1 MSLALIV
8 TLFGFGLLA
17 TGTGKDKKNPML
29 MAIGVVLIGLAIPL
43 HATSSA
49 GPVALFGGL
58 ALNLG
63 LGAVLMGVVLKM
75 KTMKATPFLLIGT
88 ALIAVFVITRA
99 PSFVGSSESGS
110 GTFLLELGPDDTI
123 EEVLPTL
130 EQYGATYE
138 QAFPSVSFAESED
151 LSKVYIIKGAK
162 KILKK
167 LIDVLLDDTEN
178 VDAAELNAA
187 VGLVPVLDGD
197 VIDYRT
203 SNLLANDPLAVQQ
216 WSLAAAHINEA
227 HEVLKGI
234 TPERKAVVAI
244 LDTGVDSGH
253 EDISS
258 TFTDSPAGSDAHG
271 HGTHC
276 AGIAGAA
283 TNNGVGIASL
293 NWDGKF
299 VDIKS
304 YAALG
309 SNGMGTIESIAQAII
324 DATTDGADIISMSL
338 GVQAPLTPKTV
349 KDAVDFALR
358 RDVIIVAAAG
368 NSNQDARHHMPS
380 NIEGVISVAAVDER
394 LRKASFSNTNT
405 SLSRPIAA
413 PGVNIMSL
421 EPAGNYGSK
430 SGTSMATPLVA
441 GLLGVMRA
449 INPSLTADD
458 AYDIL
463 VSTGSDGASLKQTG
477 RVINSH
483 AAIQSVNGSQLLP

>member
-1 MSLALIV
+1 M
-8 TLFGFGLLA
+8 TLSFIITLCGFGLLA
-17 TGTGKDKKNPML
+17 AGTGKTRKNSL
-29 MAIGVVLIGLAIPL
+29 VMALGVVLIAVAIPVQL
-43 HATSSA
+43 SA
-49 GPVALFGGL
+49 ASGVISALSGV

-63 LGAVLMGVVLKM
+63 VGSLLMAIA
-75 KTMKATPFLLIGT
+75 MKAKTIKASPF
-88 ALIAVFVITRA
+88 FVIGSILVLLAVVAKA
-99 PSFVGSSESGS
+99 PAYFSSDDLSATD
-110 GTFLLELGPDDTI
+110 TFLLELGPDDTI
-123 EEVLPTL
+123 EEVLPVL

-138 QAFPSVSFAESED
+138 QAFPTVSFAESED
-151 LSKVYIIKGAK
+151 LSKVYLIKGAK

-178 VDAAELNAA
+178 VDFAELNSA
-187 VGLVPVLDGD
+187 VGIVPVINGD
-197 VIDYRT
+197 IIDYQT
-203 SNLLANDPLAVQQ
+203 SNILANDPLAVQQ
-216 WSLAAAHINEA
+216 WSLAASYINDAHST
-227 HEVLKGI
+227 LKEI
-234 TPERKAVVAI
+234 TPARKAIVAI

-258 TFTDSPAGSDAHG
+258 TFTDSPAGADQHG

-309 SNGMGTIESIAQAII
+309 SNGMGTVESIAQAII
-324 DATTDGADIISMSL
+324 DATTDGADVISMSL
-338 GVQAPLTPKTV
+338 GVQSPLTPKTV
-349 KDAVDFALR
+349 KDAVKFALR
-358 RDVIIVAAAG
+358 RDVILVAAAG
-368 NSNQDARHHMPS
+368 NSNQDALHHMPS
-380 NIEGVISVAAVDER
+380 NIDGVISVAAVDER
-394 LRKASFSNTNT
+394 LQKASFSNTNT

-421 EPAGNYGSK
+421 EPAGKYGSK

-449 INPSLTADD
+449 IDPSVTADD

-463 VSTGSDGASLKQTG
+463 YSTGSEGSSLKQTG
-477 RVINSH
+477 RVINTN
-483 AAIQSVNGSQLLP
+483 AAIQSVLKSQ

>member
-1 MSLALIV
+1 MSIALIV
-8 TLFGFGLLA
+8 TLFGFALLA
-17 TGTGKDKKNPML
+17 SGTGKDKKNPLL
-29 MAIGVVLIGLAIPL
+29 MAVGVVLVGIAIPL
-43 HATSSA
+43 HVTTSS
-49 GPVALFGGL
+49 GPLSLFGGL

-63 LGAVLMGVVLKM
+63 LGSLLMGVVLKA
-75 KTMKATPFLLIGT
+75 KTLKAAPFMLIGC
-88 ALIAVFVITRA
+88 ALLAVFAVTRA
-99 PSFVGSSESGS
+99 PALVGSGDNET

-123 EEVLPTL
+123 DEVLPTL
-130 EQYGATYE
+130 ELYGASYE
-138 QAFPSVSFAESED
+138 QAFPSVSFEESED

-187 VGLVPVLDGD
+187 VGIVPVIDGE

-216 WSLAAAHINEA
+216 WSLAAAQINQA
-227 HEVLKGI
+227 HEVLKDI
-234 TPERKAVVAI
+234 TPQRKAVVAI

-253 EDISS
+253 EDIAS

-299 VDIKS
+299 VEIKS

-309 SNGMGTIESIAQAII
+309 SNGMGTIESIAQSII
-324 DATTDGADIISMSL
+324 DATTDGADVISMSL

-349 KDAVDFALR
+349 KDAVAFALR

-380 NIEGVISVAAVDER
+380 NIDGVISVAAVDER

-421 EPAGNYGSK
+421 EPSGQYGSK

-449 INPSLTADD
+449 IDPSVTADD

-477 RVINSH
+477 RVINSY
-483 AAIQSVNGSQLLP
+483 AAIQSLSPAP